1 MIKRLKSDLK
11 IRGLELV
18 DYPGDLDKLR
28 DDEVGYEARESG
40 VDLYVSLENCSI
52 VLELL
57 EGESYKEQ
65 PMGFKCTHGS
75 SIPAREEYAK
85 VPKRTQS

>member
-11 IRGLELV
+11 IRGLDLV
-18 DYPGDLDKLR
+18 DYPGNLDRLR
-28 DDEVGYEARESG
+28 ADEVGYEARESG

-65 PMGFKCTHGS
+65 PLDFKCNHGS
-75 SIPAREEYAK
+75 STRAREGYAK
-85 VPKRTQS
+85 IPKRTQS